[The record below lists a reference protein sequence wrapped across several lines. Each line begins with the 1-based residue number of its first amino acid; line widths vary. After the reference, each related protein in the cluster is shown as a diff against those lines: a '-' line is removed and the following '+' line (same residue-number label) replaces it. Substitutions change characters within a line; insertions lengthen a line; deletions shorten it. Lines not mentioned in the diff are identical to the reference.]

1 MRVVVVGSGL
11 AGVTLAGA
19 LPAHEVTL
27 VTAEAQGYYSRPRLS
42 HGVALDDAAAAKIV
56 MKPYA
61 ALGVKVL
68 AETHAALIDRER
80 QQLVLDGGAALD
92 YDILVLATG
101 SASRIPPA
109 LATWHAHFLTL
120 NSFEDLLRLRHR
132 RAQALARGKRPHW
145 AVIGGGLIG
154 CELAS
159 DLRKAGDEVTIF
171 HREKRLIELQL
182 AERQSQALH
191 EHFAAQG
198 ITVLY
203 EQDVRA
209 AFAGSVQTPAR
220 DYGPFDGIIV
230 STGFAPR
237 VELARDAGLAVARG
251 IVVNEYLATADPA
264 IYALGDVAEIGG
276 KLYPFVSPIRAQAL
290 WLAEHLQAK
299 TDAPWQPPAFKPV
312 IKVHGFKPDQ
322 PERGEALTAQAKSAA
337 PIASGTSAPK
347 PPRASA

>member
-1 MRVVVVGSGL
+1 MRVVIVGSGL

-19 LPAHEVTL
+19 LPPHQVTL
-27 VTAEAQGYYSRPRLS
+27 VTSEAQGYYSRPRLS
-42 HGVALDDAAAAKIV
+42 HGVALDDAGAAKIV
-56 MKPYA
+56 MKPYD

-68 AETHAALIDRER
+68 AETQAALIDRAR
-80 QQLVLDGGAALD
+80 RQLVLDGGAALD
-92 YDILVLATG
+92 YDVLVLATG

-109 LATWHAHFLTL
+109 LANWHAHFLTL
-120 NSFEDLLRLRHR
+120 NSFDDLLRLRHR
-132 RAQALARGKRPHW
+132 RAQAVARGKRPHW

-159 DLRKAGDEVTIF
+159 DQRKAGDEVTIF

-182 AERQSQALH
+182 SEPQSQALH
-191 EHFAAQG
+191 EHFTAQG
-198 ITVLY
+198 IALWY

-209 AFAGSVQTPAR
+209 AFAGTVQTPVR
-220 DYGPFDGIIV
+220 DFGPFDGVIV

-251 IVVNEYLATADPA
+251 IVVDEYLRTADPA

-290 WLAEHLQAK
+290 WLAERLQRK
-299 TDAPWQPPAFKPV
+299 SDAPWQPPVFKPV

-322 PERGEALTAQAKSAA
+322 PERGEALTAQARSAA
-337 PIASGTSAPK
+337 PSASGTRAAT
-347 PPRASA
+347 PPRATA